1 MASRRHR
8 WTTRARGRNLSVL
21 NPIFRLGNLV
31 IKMARL
37 VTVIHL
43 VTVDRDRDR
52 PDLGPQPEVSGPLR
66 VDMIATA
73 MAHSVTIWLVTSA
86 SGSYDDDDWANA
98 SSLYDDWQTLNVS
111 S

>member
-1 MASRRHR
+1 
-8 WTTRARGRNLSVL
+8 
-21 NPIFRLGNLV
+21 
-31 IKMARL
+31 MARL

-73 MAHSVTIWLVTSA
+73 
-86 SGSYDDDDWANA
+86 SGSFRDDMVGHF
-98 SSLYDDWQTLNVS
+98 SFGLI
-111 S
+111 